1 MYWKG
6 IFILG
11 ASIAIQ
17 INCQYLSLLK
27 IFDMRNPVIVGNN
40 DDLKSNNMFSLMKN
54 VMRQNQSI
62 CLMSNF
68 RDDAIQQSP
77 GKVENI
83 WKGSLVLISSPS
95 LSVKIQIVG
104 GKVYFAG

>member
-1 MYWKG
+1 MASNMNLKG
-6 IFILG
+6 IFIFG
-11 ASIAIQ
+11 VFIAVQ
-17 INCQYLSLLK
+17 VDCQYLSLLK

-77 GKVENI
+77 GKVE
-83 WKGSLVLISSPS
+83 
-95 LSVKIQIVG
+95 KI
-104 GKVYFAG
+104 

>member
-68 RDDAIQQSP
+68 RNDTIQQSP
-77 GKVENI
+77 GN
-83 WKGSLVLISSPS
+83 KGLKFFLKEYSYAFMDLLEST
-95 LSVKIQIVG
+95 
-104 GKVYFAG
+104 AD